1 MMSNL
6 EQEKEWIEP
15 SKKPPKPPT
24 KSMYKL
30 PLDSDVT
37 PIKAPSPK
45 LPAKK
50 PPLQPIKQPV
60 VNG

>member
-50 PPLQPIKQPV
+50 PPLQPIK
-60 VNG
+60 